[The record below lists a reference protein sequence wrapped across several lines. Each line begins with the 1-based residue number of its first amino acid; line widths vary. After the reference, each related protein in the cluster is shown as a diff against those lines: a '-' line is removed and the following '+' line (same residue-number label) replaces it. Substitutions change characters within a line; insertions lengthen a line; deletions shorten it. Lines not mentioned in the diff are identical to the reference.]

1 MKIQSI
7 LSTITFIVLGFTT
20 ISCEGVLDQK
30 PRGVLA
36 DGTLN
41 AEFTDKLVT
50 SSYQGLAAHYF
61 GNFESFV
68 GPSTNW
74 VMDVRSDDAWKGG
87 GGVSDLIDVHQ
98 LEVAAHDATNAVAFH
113 KWRNNLYAIAR
124 TNLAIR
130 ELNKINDPAYPVNT
144 RIAEMRFLRGL
155 FHFDLKRNFN
165 QIPYLIETT
174 DALIASNTEYTDS
187 QLWELIEAD
196 LQFAYD
202 NLPPTQEQVGR
213 ATKYAAAGFLQKLYL
228 HTEDWTNAKAMGD
241 AIINSGNYALL
252 NEFENL
258 STLAY
263 ENGAEGVFVVQ
274 YSTANIYANH
284 NWSNLLNSTSGPG
297 IDNGAYASGDDFY
310 HASFNLVNAFKT
322 DADGHPLFDSF
333 NDGTKIEDA
342 TYSGTIDP
350 RLDFTVGRI
359 GIPWKGTANYDEN
372 WVRSI
377 DYYPGFSGKKHVV
390 APNDPMVHNSWPWAA
405 SGLNFNVIR
414 YADVLLMTAEANI
427 ELGNT
432 ADGISL
438 INEVRNRA
446 KNSTPVKHLTT
457 GADAANYKIEPYTTS
472 GWSQSEARTAVR
484 FERRI
489 ELALEGHRWYDLLR
503 WGQLQSTMSNYYTTE
518 SVRKDYLEG
527 AVFTLN
533 RDEFL
538 PIPQSE
544 IDLAPSLYTQNQG
557 Y

>member
-1 MKIQSI
+1 MKLKDLFRSVIFAIIALIS
-7 LSTITFIVLGFTT
+7 F
-20 ISCEGVLDQK
+20 SCEGVLDQK

-41 AEFTDKLVT
+41 EEFTDKLVT
-50 SSYQGLAAHYF
+50 ASYQGLATHFF
-61 GNFESFV
+61 GNYESFV

-87 GGVSDLIDVHQ
+87 GGISDLIDVHQ
-98 LEVAAHDATNAVAFH
+98 LEVSAHDATNDVAFH
-113 KWRNNLYAIAR
+113 KWRNTLYAIAR

-130 ELNKINDPAYPVNT
+130 ELNKLSSPTYPVNS
-144 RIAEMRFLRGL
+144 RIAEMRFLRGV

-165 QIPYLIETT
+165 QIPYLLENT
-174 DALIASNTEYTDS
+174 DPLVASNTEYTDNEI
-187 QLWELIEAD
+187 LALIETD

-202 NLPPTQEQVGR
+202 NLPATQEQVGR
-213 ATKYAAAGFLQKLYL
+213 ATKYAAAAFLQKLYL
-228 HTEDWTNAKAMGD
+228 HAEDWSKAKSTGET
-241 AIINSGNYALL
+241 IINSGKYSLL
-252 NEFENL
+252 TDYENL

-297 IDNGAYASGDDFY
+297 IDNGGYASGDDFY
-310 HASFNLVNAFKT
+310 HASQNLVNSFKT
-322 DADGHPLFDSF
+322 DQNGHPLFSSF
-333 NDGTKIEDA
+333 NEGTAVEDA
-342 TYSGTIDP
+342 TYSGTLDP

-359 GIPWKGTANYDEN
+359 GIPWKGTANYDQN
-372 WVRSI
+372 WIRSM

-432 ADGISL
+432 VTGIAL
-438 INEVRNRA
+438 INQVRLRA
-446 KNSTPVKHLTT
+446 KNSTYVANLTT
-457 GADAANYKIEPYTTS
+457 GMDAANYKVEPYSTS
-472 GWSQSEARTAVR
+472 GWSQPDARIAVR
-484 FERRI
+484 FERRL

-503 WGQLQSTMSNYYTTE
+503 WGELPTRMNSYYTSE
-518 SVRKDYLEG
+518 ALRKEYLEG
-527 AVFTLN
+527 AIFTSG

-538 PIPQSE
+538 PIPQNE
-544 IDLAPSLYTQNQG
+544 IDLAPTLYTQNPG

>member
-1 MKIQSI
+1 MKIKSLLVTLAITTVGII
-7 LSTITFIVLGFTT
+7 LT
-20 ISCEGVLDQK
+20 SCESYLDQK

-50 SSYQGLAAHYF
+50 SAYQGLASHFF

-87 GGVSDLIDVHQ
+87 GSVSDLVDVHQ
-98 LEVAAHDATNAVAFH
+98 LETAAHDATNAVAFH
-113 KWRNNLYAIAR
+113 KWRNTLYAIAR

-130 ELNKINDPAYPVNT
+130 ELNNINDPAFPVNT
-144 RIAEMRFLRGL
+144 RIAEMRFLRGV
-155 FHFDLKRNFN
+155 FHLDLKRNFN
-165 QIPYLIETT
+165 QIPYLLETT
-174 DALIASNTEYTDS
+174 DPLTASNTEHTES
-187 QLWELIEAD
+187 ELWELIEAD

-213 ATKYAAAGFLQKLYL
+213 ATKYAAAAFLQKLYL
-228 HTEDWTNAKAMGD
+228 HTEDWTSVKSLGIE
-241 AIINSGNYALL
+241 IINSSNYELL

-258 STLAY
+258 STLAH

-310 HASFNLVNAFKT
+310 HGSFNLANAFKT
-322 DADGHPLFDSF
+322 DANGHPLFDTF
-333 NDGTKIEDA
+333 NDGTVVEDA
-342 TYSGTIDP
+342 TYSGTVDP

-372 WVRSI
+372 WVRSS
-377 DYYPGFSGKKHVV
+377 DYFPGFSGKKHVV

-414 YADVLLMTAEANI
+414 YADVLLMTAEAEI
-427 ELGNT
+427 ELGNL

-446 KNSTPVKHLTT
+446 KGSTPVAHLTT
-457 GADAANYKIEPYTTS
+457 GADAANYKVEPYSIS
-472 GWSQSEARTAVR
+472 GFTQSEARTAVR
-484 FERRI
+484 FERRL

-503 WGQLQSTMSNYYTTE
+503 WGELQSTMSEYYTTE
-518 SVRKDYLEG
+518 SARKDYLEG
-527 AVFTLN
+527 ATFTTN
-533 RDEFL
+533 RDEYL

-544 IDLAPSLYTQNQG
+544 IDLAPTLYTQNQG